1 MKKLNIILVTVL
13 AVIALGSCED
23 YLDRQ
28 PLDKISS
35 AAVFE
40 DVGYIEATLMDIYNF
55 MPNGFGWESTGHQA
69 RGYGRRSF
77 LDCTTD
83 LIVNKSGYV
92 EAWKYVNQGQ
102 SPTNGQQFSN
112 YKENYQ
118 VIFRCNTFLEG
129 VETSSLKDD
138 EYVQLMVAEVRFLR
152 AFYYFDLVRRYGRVP
167 FVTSVANTDD
177 IESTYEP
184 RVDTK
189 IIYDFIYDEFNEVAP
204 LIPLAKDLKT
214 AGSGVGR
221 VCREA
226 VWGFNGRA
234 MLHAERYAESAAE
247 SKKVLDAVSNGTSDR
262 ALADDYEKLFISK
275 GGNTEV
281 LFEII
286 FNGNEKGGTV
296 DNFSRPPSDRGSWGG
311 QHNPTE
317 DLVRAYEMA
326 DGSAATIENG
336 YDPQN
341 PYANRDPRLGQTVL
355 HHGSVF
361 YGKTMDFAWVLED
374 NQWTSQPKDEDLKAQ
389 VDGNAAH
396 AQGLSTI
403 TGYYLRKFMD
413 ESAPVGDFGMSEQS
427 WIVLRL
433 AEVMLNY
440 AEAQNEVAG
449 PDESVYKAVNDV
461 RLRSN
466 MPPLEAN
473 YPSLDSDGMFER
485 IMHERKIELC
495 FEGHRFWDIRRWEMG
510 MDICNGTVL
519 EDENDPSKGGRMMCC
534 YPLRQPD
541 GSVLYCT
548 PETIDDVL
556 QAGESIWKDPLTSR
570 SPYIWNDKNYLMP
583 IPQDAM
589 DKNPALEGDQNPGYG
604 G

>member
-1 MKKLNIILVTVL
+1 MKKINIIIVCFMAL
-13 AVIALGSCED
+13 IAFNSCED
-23 YLDRQ
+23 YLERQ
-28 PLDKISS
+28 PLDKVSS

-40 DVGYIEATLMDIYNF
+40 DVGYIQATLMDIYSF
-55 MPNGFGWESTGHQA
+55 MPNGFGWESTGHKA

-83 LIVNKSGYV
+83 LIANKSGYV
-92 EAWKYVNQGQ
+92 EGWKYVNQGQ

-112 YKENYQ
+112 YSENYQ
-118 VIFRCNTFLEG
+118 VIFRCNTLLEG
-129 VETSSLKDD
+129 VATSSLKND
-138 EYVQLMVAEVRFLR
+138 EYVKLMLAEVRFLR

-167 FVTSVANTDD
+167 FITEVSNTDD

-184 RVDTK
+184 REDTDV
-189 IIYDFIYDEFNEVAP
+189 IYDFIYSEFNEVAP

-214 AGSGVGR
+214 VGSDVGR
-221 VCREA
+221 ISREA
-226 VWGFNGRA
+226 IWGFNGRA
-234 MLHAERYAESAAE
+234 MLHAKRYAQSAAE
-247 SKKVLDAVSNGTSDR
+247 SKKVLDAVADGTSDR
-262 ALADDYEKLFISK
+262 KLAEDYEKLFISK
-275 GGNTEV
+275 GGNEEV

-326 DGSAATIENG
+326 DGSEATVING
-336 YDPQN
+336 YDPNN
-341 PYANRDPRLGQTVL
+341 PYTNRDPRLSQTVL
-355 HHGSVF
+355 HHGSMF
-361 YGKTMDFAWVLED
+361 YGKTMDFAWVLEGD
-374 NQWTSQPKDEDLKAQ
+374 TWTSKPKDDDLKAQ
-389 VDGNAAH
+389 VNGNAAH
-396 AQGLSTI
+396 AQGLATI

-449 PDESVYKAVNDV
+449 PDASVYQAINDV
-461 RLRSN
+461 RERSS
-466 MPPLEAN
+466 MPAVEVN
-473 YPSLDSDGMFER
+473 YPGLDKEGMFER
-485 IMHERKIELC
+485 IKHERKVELC
-495 FEGHRFWDIRRWEMG
+495 FEGQRFWDIRRWEIG
-510 MDICNGTVL
+510 MEICNGTIP
-519 EDENDPSKGGRMMCC
+519 EDAADPSKGGRMMCC
-534 YPLRQPD
+534 YPLRQAD

-556 QAGESIWKDPLTSR
+556 KPGEKIWKDPVTSR
-570 SPYIWNDKNYLMP
+570 NPYIWQDRNYLMP
-583 IPQDAM
+583 IPQNAI
-589 DKNPALEGDQNPGYG
+589 DKNPSLEGDQNPGYG